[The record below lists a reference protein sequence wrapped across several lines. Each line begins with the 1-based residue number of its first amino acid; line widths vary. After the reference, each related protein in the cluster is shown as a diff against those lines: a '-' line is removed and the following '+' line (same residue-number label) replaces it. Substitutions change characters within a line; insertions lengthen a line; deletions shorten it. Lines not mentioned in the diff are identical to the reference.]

1 MDHLCLSRCIF
12 EIISGSPNADGVHKN
27 VLLLLM
33 LLTHFRITDPLFIYL
48 FILLSTE
55 NLCHVNQPQ
64 RLSTE
69 RRKMWLQLTGSIKM
83 SPKLQRINLPALS
96 SSLQLYFC
104 FSYVCLQRL
113 EHLFT
118 TQPNSLS
125 CSIALALQAPQKLAF
140 TLKLDLT

>member
-12 EIISGSPNADGVHKN
+12 EIIGGSPEADGVHKN

-96 SSLQLYFC
+96 SSL
-104 FSYVCLQRL
+104 
-113 EHLFT
+113 
-118 TQPNSLS
+118 
-125 CSIALALQAPQKLAF
+125 
-140 TLKLDLT
+140 